1 MHRPTTR
8 AHTDTLTRYARPDAA
23 TQYLCNLAPRFPLVT
38 AGNALATR
46 LADHATVVVELEHR
60 LNVVLQRRELLVPEE
75 VLDEREDAL
84 ARRRVRRDGEG
95 DACGERPRWAGVT
108 V

>member
-46 LADHATVVVELEHR
+46 LADHATVVVELERR

-84 ARRRVRRDGEG
+84 GIRYHRLKS
-95 DACGERPRWAGVT
+95 
-108 V
+108 